1 MAIIKANHKVFTPN
15 NIVKKMLDISGYKKD
30 LYGKKIL
37 ENSCGI
43 GNFLIEIV
51 RRYIKDGRVNALS
64 NSQISE
70 GLEKDIYGVE
80 IDKELYELCIQQL
93 NIILDSEQI
102 PRLSWKIYNTD
113 ALSFNMDMKF
123 DFIVGNPPYIAYS
136 ALNNEQR
143 LFIKENYQVC
153 QFGKPDYYFAF
164 IESSLSKLNEDGKLV
179 YIVPNN
185 FFKTASGEI
194 LRNFIKDRLKEI
206 YDYKSISVF
215 RKIMTNSVIILLENS
230 VYADKVKYFD
240 MENVIKEKK
249 HRYIDK
255 MKLDGKWT
263 FDYSQKMKGSLL
275 FSDYFSS
282 SISVATQLNK
292 VFVLKEHTTQEQKK
306 DMIFNGTDYIE
317 KGLVKDAISP
327 KNINK
332 LPKEYIVFPYFY
344 ENKTLQKY
352 SEEQLKIS
360 FPLGYKYLLGKKEL
374 LLKRDADKGAK
385 WYEYGRSQ
393 ALAKLEQPKLVLSTI
408 VTHRVIIEEY
418 DKDVIPYSGIFI
430 IQKEVYSLS
439 IAKKI
444 LQSSEFMDY
453 IKNVG
458 VYVSGSSLRFSSKDI
473 DNYRFD
479 AKLLND

>member
-136 ALNNEQR
+136 ALNHEQR

-164 IESSLSKLNEDGKLV
+164 IESSLSKLNADGKLV
-179 YIVPNN
+179 YIVPN
-185 FFKTASGEI
+185 
-194 LRNFIKDRLKEI
+194 
-206 YDYKSISVF
+206 
-215 RKIMTNSVIILLENS
+215 
-230 VYADKVKYFD
+230 
-240 MENVIKEKK
+240 
-249 HRYIDK
+249 
-255 MKLDGKWT
+255 
-263 FDYSQKMKGSLL
+263 
-275 FSDYFSS
+275 
-282 SISVATQLNK
+282 
-292 VFVLKEHTTQEQKK
+292 
-306 DMIFNGTDYIE
+306 
-317 KGLVKDAISP
+317 
-327 KNINK
+327 
-332 LPKEYIVFPYFY
+332 
-344 ENKTLQKY
+344 
-352 SEEQLKIS
+352 
-360 FPLGYKYLLGKKEL
+360 
-374 LLKRDADKGAK
+374 
-385 WYEYGRSQ
+385 
-393 ALAKLEQPKLVLSTI
+393 
-408 VTHRVIIEEY
+408 
-418 DKDVIPYSGIFI
+418 
-430 IQKEVYSLS
+430 
-439 IAKKI
+439 
-444 LQSSEFMDY
+444 
-453 IKNVG
+453 
-458 VYVSGSSLRFSSKDI
+458 
-473 DNYRFD
+473 
-479 AKLLND
+479 